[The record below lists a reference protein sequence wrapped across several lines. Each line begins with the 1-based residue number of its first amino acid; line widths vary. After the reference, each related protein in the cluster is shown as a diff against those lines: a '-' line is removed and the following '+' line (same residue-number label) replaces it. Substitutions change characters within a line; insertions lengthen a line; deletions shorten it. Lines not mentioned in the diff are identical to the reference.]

1 MAGTNDSLRAG
12 NLIWNVPYERNPFF
26 TGREQLLS
34 DLRRRFEESAS
45 HVQALFG
52 LGGIGKTQVA
62 LEYAHRHRED
72 YAIVWWLAAEDR
84 TTLELLYSRLASRL
98 NLNFAHGANLDAVRH
113 LLRRV
118 LSDRADWLLIFDNAP
133 SAEAIADFIPLSP
146 KGHVLITS
154 RSPYWHGVAKDVQV
168 HEPSRAESIQ
178 FLRRRTRRNEQE
190 LIANRLAQALGDL
203 PLAMEQAA
211 ATIVHTGITF
221 ADYLMRFEQHWAEL
235 LQQGPSRRDY
245 PDSLAM
251 AWELSFRQLEDDTP
265 EAARLLSLCAYL
277 GHEEIPRSMITT
289 GAALLPESLA
299 DVARNPVLL
308 DEAIVALRR
317 YSLVSGNEKSL
328 WLHRLVSAVA
338 RDRLS
343 DEERRQWAEAA
354 VRVVSRSFSFDGQ
367 DPATWSEA
375 NLLLPHALAAADRA
389 QELGVATDAV
399 ASLLNDVG
407 RSLLKRARYNEAQ
420 RVLQQSFALTQQ
432 TRGLEHPKISAVS
445 NNLGRVLL
453 HLGQPHE
460 ARPHFERAMM
470 IDQTLYGPND
480 LRVATLA
487 NNYGMC
493 LHAIGEIQLA
503 RQQFEFA
510 LEVYRSQYGDMS
522 PKVASVMNNL
532 GFVMMIQ
539 GEYGDAEQTLSS
551 AYSLAEATCGTSHP
565 IVASVLHNL
574 GTLMRRTG
582 RHQLAQDYLQRAL
595 EIDEAMHGPRHPDVA
610 RHFSELGAVMSEL
623 GQVHDARQHLE
634 RALDIT
640 REFFGDAHQQTRN
653 LRESLRAVG

>member
-1 MAGTNDSLRAG
+1 MAGTGESLRAG
-12 NLIWNVPYERNPFF
+12 NLIWNVPYERNRFF
-26 TGREQLLS
+26 TGREPLLAEI
-34 DLRRRFEESAS
+34 RQRFEQSGS

-52 LGGIGKTQVA
+52 LGGIGKTQLA
-62 LEYAHRHRED
+62 LEYAHRHRD
-72 YAIVWWLAAEDR
+72 AYAIVWWLAAEDR
-84 TTLELLYSRLASRL
+84 STLELLYSRLASRL
-98 NLNFAHGANLDAVRH
+98 NLNFAHGANLDAIRH

-118 LSDRADWLLIFDNAP
+118 LSDRSDWLLIFDNAP
-133 SAEAIADFIPLSP
+133 SAEAIADFIPLHP

-154 RSPYWHGVAKDVQV
+154 RSPYWHGVARDVQV
-168 HEPSRAESIQ
+168 HEPSRQESIA
-178 FLRRRTRRNEQE
+178 FLRRRTQRNEQE
-190 LIANRLAQALGDL
+190 LIVNRLAQALGDL

-211 ATIVHTGITF
+211 ATIVQTGITF
-221 ADYLMRFEQHWAEL
+221 AEYLMRFERHWVEL

-251 AWELSFRQLEDDTP
+251 AWELSFRQIEEDTP
-265 EAARLLSLCAYL
+265 EAARLLNLCAYM
-277 GHEEIPRSMITT
+277 GHEEIPRGIITK
-289 GAALLPESLA
+289 GAAALPQSLA
-299 DVARNPVLL
+299 ETARNPVLL
-308 DEAIVALRR
+308 DEAVTALRR
-317 YSLVSGNEKSL
+317 FSLVSSNEKSL

-343 DEERRQWAEAA
+343 DEERRQWADAA
-354 VRVVSRSFSFDGQ
+354 VRIVGRSFSFDGQ
-367 DPATWSEA
+367 DPSTWSEA
-375 NLLLPHALAAADRA
+375 NLLLPHALAAADHA
-389 QELGVATDAV
+389 QELGVATDV
-399 ASLLNDVG
+399 AASVLNDVG
-407 RSLLKRARYNEAQ
+407 RILLKRARFSEAQ
-420 RVLQQSFALTQQ
+420 RALQQSFELTHKMV
-432 TRGLEHPKISAVS
+432 GSEHPKVSGVS

-460 ARPHFERAMM
+460 ARPHFERALR

-493 LHAIGEIQLA
+493 LHSIGELELA

-510 LEVYRSQYGDMS
+510 LGVYQANYGDAS
-522 PKVASVMNNL
+522 PKVPSVMSNL
-532 GFVMMIQ
+532 GFIMMIQ
-539 GEYGDAEQTLSS
+539 REYEPAEQMLAS
-551 AYSLAEATCGTSHP
+551 AHHLAESTCGTNHP

-582 RHQLAQDYLQRAL
+582 RYPLAQDYLQRAL
-595 EIDEAMHGPRHPDVA
+595 DIDEAMHGPRHPDVA
-610 RHFSELGAVMSEL
+610 RHFSELGAVMREL
-623 GQVHDARQHLE
+623 GQTHDARQHLE